1 MMSVETN
8 PKEQAPTDNQ
18 TPTWSALV
26 IIAIISQVFWWCAFA
41 SPFLELF
48 KRLIAAI
55 EKLANM

>member
-1 MMSVETN
+1 MEPQPEKQTPPYS
-8 PKEQAPTDNQ
+8 Q

-26 IIAIISQVFWWCAFA
+26 IIAILSQMFWWYAFA

>member
-1 MMSVETN
+1 MEPQPEKQTPPDS
-8 PKEQAPTDNQ
+8 Q

-26 IIAIISQVFWWCAFA
+26 IIAILSQMFWWYAFA